1 MQRSY
6 VVGILEAALEEGLS
20 KLSDDEWAA
29 LTARVRPPKTLHYP
43 AKRNGKRGTSIRE
56 VNHG

>member
-1 MQRSY
+1 
-6 VVGILEAALEEGLS
+6 VGILEAALEEGLS

-29 LTARVRPPKTLHYP
+29 LIARVRPPKTLHYP

-56 VNHG
+56 VKHG